1 MNLREVLN
9 SSWKSLLSN
18 KMRSTLTMLG
28 VIIGVAAVI
37 MMVAI
42 SAGTQATISEAINAL
57 GSNLLFI
64 SASFSRGGPGQ
75 GPQNSQGGLV
85 YDDVSA
91 IRDQIKGVAGVSVE
105 QQTSSA
111 TIKFEGV
118 SLESIT
124 IVGTTPD
131 FTTVRDVKVET
142 GRFFTEDEN
151 TRVSKVVVLGKT
163 VAESLFGSSDPI
175 GQTITANNVQLTVI
189 GVTAEKGLVSGTDF
203 DSRIYVPIQLVF
215 KKFSPSMFARIMG
228 DRVMTIFVS
237 VDEDYDMDTVISQIT
252 ILLAKRHEVSLDALD
267 FSISTQDDVI
277 ETQGSTTESFRTLL
291 GWVAGVS
298 LIVGGIGIMNIML
311 VSVTERTRE
320 IGLRQALGA
329 TPADIQVQFLA
340 EALMLSLIGG
350 LFGVVL
356 GVLGGVL
363 FGSVSGMRTVIV
375 PYSVVLSFTSSAV
388 IGVFFGYLPAKKA
401 AELDPIQALR
411 HE

>member
-1 MNLREVLN
+1 MNFREVLN
-9 SSWKSLLSN
+9 SAWKSLLSN

-37 MMVAI
+37 MMIAI

-64 SASFSRGGPGQ
+64 SASFSRGGPGE
-75 GPQNSQGGLV
+75 GPTNSRGGLV
-85 YDDVSA
+85 YDDVAA

-105 QQTSSA
+105 QQTSDA
-111 TIKFEGV
+111 TLKFDGT

-131 FTTVRDVKVET
+131 FTTVRAVKVAS
-142 GRFFTEDEN
+142 GRFFTEEEV
-151 TRVSKVVVLGKT
+151 TRTSKVVVLGKT
-163 VAESLFGSSDPI
+163 VAEGLFGTSDPL
-175 GQTITANNVQLTVI
+175 GQTILANNVQLTVI
-189 GVTAEKGLVSGTDF
+189 GVAAEKGLVSGSDF
-203 DSRIYVPIQLVF
+203 DSQVYVPITLVF

-228 DRVMTIFVS
+228 DRVRTIFVS
-237 VDEDYDMDTVISQIT
+237 VDEDGDMNKVISQTT
-252 ILLAKRHEVSLDALD
+252 ILLANRHQVTVDKPD
-267 FSISTQDDVI
+267 FTISTQDDVI
-277 ETQGSTTESFRTLL
+277 QTQGSTTESFRTLL
-291 GWVAGVS
+291 AWVAGVS

-329 TPADIQVQFLA
+329 TPADIKMQFLT

-350 LFGVVL
+350 LFGVIT
-356 GVLGGVL
+356 GVLGGIL
-363 FGSVSGMRTVIV
+363 FGTLSGMRTVIV
-375 PYSVVLSFTSSAV
+375 PYSVVLSFTSSAI